1 MDVRDVLC
9 TGKNIDGGE
18 CTRYRRRGATTCSHH
33 DPVRVEERARALEAR
48 AAQLR
53 GTTLIAQ

>member
-1 MDVRDVLC
+1 MSVTDVLC
-9 TGKNIDGGE
+9 TGTNRDGSN
-18 CTRYRRRGATTCSHH
+18 CTRHRRRGETTCPHH

-53 GTTLIAQ
+53 GPLTSA